1 MSALGPG
8 CVKTLSLYLW
18 IWNRW
23 AAVIL
28 GVDFSVFA
36 VSMAGARLKSAHSD
50 ENGHRFRFE
59 ADASFDPKRPP
70 WPRFDLGGV
79 IGAVG

>member
-1 MSALGPG
+1 MICVDIGKAEFRLMAVRSALGPG

-36 VSMAGARLKSAHSD
+36 VSMAGAKLKSRICRS
-50 ENGHRFRFE
+50 EGRFGRIGGE
-59 ADASFDPKRPP
+59 WKPP
-70 WPRFDLGGV
+70 R
-79 IGAVG
+79 A